1 MEEMENRKLIIG
13 LYAIFLGGFGV
24 HKFLLGKEYKNAGI
38 IMLCI
43 STLGGV
49 ITCGGASIAI
59 YVISIIE
66 AIIYITKSPQD
77 FKKIYID
84 NTKAWF

>member
-1 MEEMENRKLIIG
+1 MQEMENRKLIIG

-24 HKFLLGKEYKNAGI
+24 HKFLMGKDYKNAAI

-43 STLGGV
+43 STIGGV
-49 ITCGGASIAI
+49 ITCGVSTTAI
-59 YVISIIE
+59 FIISIIE
-66 AIIYITKSPQD
+66 AIIYITKSPED
-77 FKKIYID
+77 FKKTYVD